1 MQKNL
6 QTELFRRVL
15 TSIIPLE
22 FKIFSSKCIKIQDI
36 EKEDSLEMMVNKI
49 KDNFEMYKSIIFKN
63 YFLV

>member
-15 TSIIPLE
+15 TSIVPLE

-36 EKEDSLEMMVNKI
+36 EKDDPLEIMVNKI
-49 KDNFEMYKSIIFKN
+49 KDNYDM
-63 YFLV
+63 